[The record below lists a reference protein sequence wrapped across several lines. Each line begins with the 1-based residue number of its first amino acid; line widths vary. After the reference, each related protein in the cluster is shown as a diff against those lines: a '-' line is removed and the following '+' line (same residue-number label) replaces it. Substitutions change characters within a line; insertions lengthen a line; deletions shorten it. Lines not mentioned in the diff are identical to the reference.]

1 MELLVFGAGAT
12 VAIAGAVMLVSLRNL
27 VRSVLAMILSFTGV
41 ALLYLV
47 LNAEFLAAVQ
57 ILIYVGAVAI
67 LILFAVMLTQRVAD
81 PSRPVNNSQ
90 AWLAFTVASALFVL
104 LMTALAPLKW
114 PDLPELPLLQGSTE
128 TVASVMNIGT
138 QLMGAYLLPFEVASI
153 VLLVALLGA
162 IILARE

>member
-12 VAIAGAVMLVSLRNL
+12 IAVVGAVLLVSLRNL

-41 ALLYLV
+41 ALLYLM

-90 AWLAFTVASALFVL
+90 AWLGFTVAAALFVL
-104 LMTALAPLKW
+104 LMAVLTPLKW
-114 PDLPELPLLQGSTE
+114 PDLPELPLLSGSTE
-128 TVASVMNIGT
+128 TVASITNLGT
-138 QLMGAYLLPFEVASI
+138 QLLGAYLIPFEVASI